1 MLEVNTRQELQKHSG
16 SWRHG
21 GQRIALVPTMGNLH
35 AGHLALVSAAREQAD
50 RVVTS
55 IYVNPAQFGEAAD
68 LESYPRT
75 MEADREALTRAGC
88 DLLFAPDVHTV
99 YPFGL
104 DNVVKLTAPP
114 DLASRLEGRFR
125 PGHFD
130 GVVTVVSRLFNL
142 LSPDVAV
149 FGEKDFQQL
158 LIIRRMVEDQAYDIK
173 IHAVP
178 TVREDSGLAMSSRNS
193 YLSNEQ
199 LETAQCLQA
208 VLRETVTGACKAGAK
223 FSLLE
228 EQAGDLLE
236 KQKLD
241 VEYVAIRR
249 AIDLA
254 VPLNGDRDLRIL
266 AAVRCGKIRL
276 IDNIKIDRACNN
288 GN

>member
-1 MLEVNTRQELQKHSG
+1 MLEATTRQQIRQYTR
-16 SWRHG
+16 SWRQS

-35 AGHLALVSAAREQAD
+35 AGHLALVNAARGQAD

-55 IYVNPAQFGEAAD
+55 IYVNPTQFGEAGD

-75 MEADREALTRAGC
+75 MEADRAALAQAGC
-88 DLLFAPDVHTV
+88 DLLFAPDVHAV
-99 YPFGL
+99 YPFGV

-114 DLASRLEGRFR
+114 ELASRLEGRFR

-142 LSPDVAV
+142 INPDVAV

-158 LIIRRMVEDQAYDIK
+158 LIIRRMVEDLAYDIK

-178 TVREDSGLAMSSRNS
+178 TVREASGLALSSRNS
-193 YLSNEQ
+193 YLDNEQ
-199 LETAQCLQA
+199 LEAAQCLQA
-208 VLRETVTGACKAGAK
+208 VLRETATGASKDGAK

-228 EQAGDLLE
+228 ERAGIQLE
-236 KQKLD
+236 KQQLN
-241 VEYVAIRR
+241 VEYLAIRR
-249 AIDLA
+249 AIDLSA
-254 VPLNGDRDLRIL
+254 PLTGDQDLRIL
-266 AAVRCGKIRL
+266 AAVWCGKTRL
-276 IDNIKIDRACNN
+276 IDNLKIEKACNN